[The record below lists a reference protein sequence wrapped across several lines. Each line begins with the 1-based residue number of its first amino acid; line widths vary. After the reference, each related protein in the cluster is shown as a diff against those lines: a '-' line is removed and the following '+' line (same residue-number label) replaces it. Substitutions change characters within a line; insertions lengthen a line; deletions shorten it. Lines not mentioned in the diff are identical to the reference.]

1 MMTMMMMM
9 TTTTMMMN
17 ELSTNDMR
25 RWLRYLHFD
34 ISLFKELLSLIH
46 QKIVMK
52 KTFSIGWLL

>member
-1 MMTMMMMM
+1 MM